1 MATFVVAFNF
11 SPKDY
16 YDMTLEERN
25 AIIERHAF
33 VNRKR

>member
-1 MATFVVAFNF
+1 MASFVVAFNF

-16 YDMTLEERN
+16 YDMTLAERD
-25 AIIERHAF
+25 AIISRHVA

>member
-11 SPKDY
+11 SPQDY
-16 YDMTLEERN
+16 YDMTLAERE
-25 AIIERHAF
+25 AIIKYHAR